1 MSLSAK
7 TYPQI
12 VKRSAA
18 PSWEEAIA
26 YFKSRGSVVFLSYCR
41 FWEPHAFVQQSLA
54 NLLVQNGVKVEWLDG
69 EHWKSYQPTIYRPS
83 PNLNVEQRFT
93 LPGRRW
99 EVMRAIDRRL
109 FQFSFRSKLKKLG
122 GNPLVWIQAGFRE
135 ELLSTIPY
143 IDVFSTFDDP
153 FYFGS
158 DSLSLSK
165 ARVVHAQNSFTH
177 ENMFPELSSAQVVP
191 PPVDMSISMTGTK
204 EYRLPERFPKKVM
217 GYIGSF
223 FDEDYDL
230 ELFEYMVRT
239 LPEWGFL
246 LAGRSNAAGLAKAE
260 AMKRY
265 PNFHFVPW
273 APREEILSLWNKL
286 SVTLLLH
293 RPRRVQYGAFPTKI
307 LESTYFGVP
316 CVGTKT
322 PKTHDVE
329 KYFPM
334 SSFPTELRKLAVEAS
349 QMDKAKIKTIYD
361 ELSQKSDPKKQ
372 LIDVAAA
379 LMGR

>member
-1 MSLSAK
+1 MSLTAK
-7 TYPQI
+7 NYPQI
-12 VKRSAA
+12 A
-18 PSWEEAIA
+18 PRPATPTWEEALA

-54 NLLVQNGVKVEWLDG
+54 KLLVQNGVRVEWMDG
-69 EHWKSYQPTIYRPS
+69 EHWKSYQPTIYQPS
-83 PNLNVEQRFT
+83 PDLKVAQRFT

-99 EVMRAIDRRL
+99 GLIHSLDKKWFGM
-109 FQFSFRSKLKKLG
+109 SFRSKLKKLG

-135 ELLSTIPY
+135 NLVETIPY
-143 IDVFSTFDDP
+143 VDVFSTFDDP
-153 FYFGS
+153 FYFAS
-158 DSLSLSK
+158 DSLSLAK
-165 ARVVHAQNSFTH
+165 ARVVHAQNSFTQA
-177 ENMFPELSSAQVVP
+177 NIFPGLPKAQVVP
-191 PPVDMSISMTGTK
+191 PPVDMTIALEGTK
-204 EYRLPERFPKKVM
+204 EYQFPERFPKKVM

-223 FDEDYDL
+223 FEEDYDL
-230 ELFEYMVRT
+230 ELFEFMVRT

-246 LAGRSNAAGLAKAE
+246 LAGRSSAAGLAKAE
-260 AMKRY
+260 SLKRY
-265 PNFHFVPW
+265 PNFHYVPW
-273 APREEILSLWNKL
+273 APREEILSLWKKL

-322 PKTHDVE
+322 PKTTDIE

-334 SSFPTELRKLAVEAS
+334 SSFPTEIRRLAVETS
-349 QMDKAKIKTIYD
+349 LMDKGRIKAIYD
-361 ELSQKSDPKKQ
+361 ELSQNSDPRKQ

-379 LMGR
+379 LMR